1 MILTS
6 TLCGKHLAE
15 INNIRKH
22 LKSNYQEKYNHKKAK
37 LLSVCLVEFARHF
50 GSGPEPQISPP
61 WKSHHFTGTSHIEVL
76 SFHERF
82 SHWSPIII
90 FKLFTLKL
98 ISWDNLTKE
107 LFDFK

>member
-61 WKSHHFTGTSHIEVL
+61 WKSHHFTGTSHIGAL
-76 SFHERF
+76 SFHWNI
-82 SHWSPIII
+82 SH
-90 FKLFTLKL
+90 
-98 ISWDNLTKE
+98 
-107 LFDFK
+107 